1 MIDKVIGGV
10 AALLA
15 LYLIYVLL
23 KYFKFFENVHLSGLE
38 KTSTIYEVVPSKW
51 ASSGIAD
58 PNYTLSIWFYV
69 SSWEGDNQGID
80 KYIFSREY
88 DGTTSSDVE
97 AYIGANTNDLTV
109 KFLGSDATT
118 TTSCVINNVPLQKWV
133 HLAVAKY
140 NNVMDVYIDGKLA
153 KTCAGSDTGSITP
166 RLNNIN
172 LHASSGST
180 TPQSF
185 DGYTTN
191 MKYLNNTLGPVE
203 VYNIYKNGYGGSWLD
218 SLLGGYA
225 MRMSVLKNDQEI
237 AGVGLG

>member
-1 MIDKVIGGV
+1 MIEKIIGGV

-23 KYFKFFENVHLSGLE
+23 KYFKFFDNVHLSGLE
-38 KTSTIYEVVPSKW
+38 KTSAIYEITSSKW
-51 ASSGIAD
+51 ASSGIAS

-69 SSWEGDNQGID
+69 SSWEGGTQHGYD
-80 KYIFSREY
+80 KHIFSRNFN
-88 DGTTSSDVE
+88 DTNADVE
-97 AYIGANTNDLTV
+97 AYLGANTNDLTV
-109 KFLGSDATT
+109 KFLGADDLA
-118 TTSCVINNVPLQKWV
+118 TSCVVNNVPLQKWV

-140 NNVMDVYIDGKLA
+140 NNVMDIYIDGKLA
-153 KTCAGSDTGSITP
+153 KTCAGGD
-166 RLNNIN
+166 
-172 LHASSGST
+172 SGST
-180 TPQSF
+180 TPRLNSIILHGDHSENNNSF

-191 MKYLNNTLGPVE
+191 VKYTNTTMNPVE
-203 VYNIYKNGYGGSWLD
+203 IYNIYKNGYGGSWLD